1 MKATNT
7 INNTNNH
14 HINRVAEEN
23 LKMVIL
29 AAAKKSE
36 PSAKQLAKDQKKCEL
51 ETKRSGWKTT
61 MTYPLWD
68 WYKKLMNDLEITE
81 EYYTGHGSSEIN
93 IVESIFRLAE
103 VEENLLS
110 DGFKRYDSRYKEC
123 IKLIS
128 DAGLR
133 DEFYAWKLERQVYD
147 RNGQIVRVGDI
158 IRFPDITEVCGSP
171 VKNGY
176 EAKVEMTDE
185 GLVWIAYPENAWVG
199 FGRDTTEHLHIPG
212 VPFTAELAKA
222 AEVVIRWEEGFIR
235 HPYHGDFMFPRV
247 HVPGSGEY
255 QIFVKKAA
263 CNTK

>member
-1 MKATNT
+1 MKTTNT
-7 INNTNNH
+7 INTTNIRT
-14 HINRVAEEN
+14 INRIAEEN

-110 DGFKRYDSRYKEC
+110 DGIKRYDSRYKEC

-158 IRFPDITEVCGSP
+158 IRFPNITEVCGKP

-176 EAKVEMTDE
+176 ETKVEMTDE
-185 GLVWIAYPENAWVG
+185 GLVWIAHPENAWFG
-199 FGRDTTEHLHIPG
+199 FNGEQAEHLHIPG
-212 VPFTAELAKA
+212 VPFTAEFAKE
-222 AEVVIRWEEGFIR
+222 AEVIIRWEEGFIR
-235 HPYHGDFMFPRV
+235 HPDHGDFMFPRI
-247 HVPGSGEY
+247 HVPGAEGYE
-255 QIFVKKAA
+255 IFVKKS
-263 CNTK
+263 

>member
-81 EYYTGHGSSEIN
+81 EYYTGRGSSEIN
-93 IVESIFRLAE
+93 IVESIFRLA
-103 VEENLLS
+103 
-110 DGFKRYDSRYKEC
+110 G
-123 IKLIS
+123 
-128 DAGLR
+128 
-133 DEFYAWKLERQVYD
+133 
-147 RNGQIVRVGDI
+147 
-158 IRFPDITEVCGSP
+158 
-171 VKNGY
+171 KN
-176 EAKVEMTDE
+176 
-185 GLVWIAYPENAWVG
+185 
-199 FGRDTTEHLHIPG
+199 
-212 VPFTAELAKA
+212 
-222 AEVVIRWEEGFIR
+222 
-235 HPYHGDFMFPRV
+235 
-247 HVPGSGEY
+247 
-255 QIFVKKAA
+255 
-263 CNTK
+263 